1 MSLSQSAQNGQKRP
15 SKNHKDV
22 GMNQNS
28 LFDMK
33 LKDLEEKATG
43 RLLTAD
49 VFDEAAFADL
59 YSYICYMAEELKSEY
74 VVSKQFLAA
83 ILSAAGTIR
92 SRSEYLP
99 QVKKS
104 AKLADDFDMVLALV
118 AAGEA
123 PNDRRP
129 GVPRVC

>member
-1 MSLSQSAQNGQKRP
+1 
-15 SKNHKDV
+15 
-22 GMNQNS
+22 MNQNS

-33 LKDLEEKATG
+33 LKALEEKATG

-59 YSYICYMAEELKSEY
+59 YSYICSMAEELKSEY

-99 QVKKS
+99 RVKKS

-123 PNDRRP
+123 PSDRRP